1 MPFADHSRVV
11 VEQVSDN
18 TFCLH
23 EPLIYHGHYETFTVP
38 AGYVTDFASVP
49 RPLVWLIPTYG
60 KYTQA
65 AILHDYLITDAQ
77 PARLITSND
86 TDGVF
91 RLVMQELG
99 VPFSRRWLM
108 WCGVRLGAIGN
119 PRRRKGSL
127 STLPKVLLIS
137 LLALPFILTGV
148 VGVSISLLLG
158 MLTNA
163 TAWKL

>member
-18 TFCLH
+18 TFCLQ

-77 PARLITSND
+77 PARLITSVD
-86 TDGVF
+86 TDGMF
-91 RLVMQELG
+91 RRVMRELG
-99 VPFSRRWLM
+99 VPFARRWLM
-108 WCGVRLGAIGN
+108 WCGVRWGAIFN
-119 PRRRKGSL
+119 PRRREGSL
-127 STLPKVLLIS
+127 RTLPKVALVS
-137 LLALPFILTGV
+137 LLALPIVLPGV
-148 VGVSISLLLG
+148 LGVAVSLLISAS
-158 MLTNA
+158 TWR
-163 TAWKL
+163 T